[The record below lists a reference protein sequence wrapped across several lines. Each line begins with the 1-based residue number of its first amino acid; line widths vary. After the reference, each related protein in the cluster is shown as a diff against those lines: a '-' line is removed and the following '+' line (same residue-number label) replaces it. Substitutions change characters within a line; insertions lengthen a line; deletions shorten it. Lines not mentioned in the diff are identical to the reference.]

1 MEYVF
6 INFSELKLTSFA
18 IIFGKHNLKKELS
31 SNTFS
36 IYSFSTD
43 NYKIYIPVLS
53 STSKDSIGV
62 SECKLF
68 FKEFKKFTEYK
79 PIAFLPEHIEIGNQ
93 IIKEFPEFTFIHL
106 VFTGDSCKPG
116 YPDFVKV
123 VMNVSPD
130 KNDMPTAYH
139 FDFKLS
145 IPFFFYKH
153 QMSLVDF
160 EVVDTIENKFST
172 DKVFVYGRRSSETKM
187 EMRDRGYF
195 LNKLISNISNDKVQ
209 LNNEMHEHIELQK
222 ISLGLYHLG
231 NYFDYKKCMFN
242 VIFETQ
248 YVDYLKPAG
257 NLLTEKTTFAL
268 LFSNPFF
275 LLANTFILNT
285 IKELDIILFNDEF
298 IGEDIEEKFLNFC
311 LFINESTFEQRVE
324 LYKKYKK
331 INIENR
337 KKILEYINYPK
348 YKVIDFIIS

>member
-1 MEYVF
+1 
-6 INFSELKLTSFA
+6 
-18 IIFGKHNLKKELS
+18 
-31 SNTFS
+31 
-36 IYSFSTD
+36 
-43 NYKIYIPVLS
+43 
-53 STSKDSIGV
+53 
-62 SECKLF
+62 
-68 FKEFKKFTEYK
+68 
-79 PIAFLPEHIEIGNQ
+79 
-93 IIKEFPEFTFIHL
+93 
-106 VFTGDSCKPG
+106 
-116 YPDFVKV
+116 
-123 VMNVSPD
+123 
-130 KNDMPTAYH
+130 
-139 FDFKLS
+139 
-145 IPFFFYKH
+145 
-153 QMSLVDF
+153 
-160 EVVDTIENKFST
+160 
-172 DKVFVYGRRSSETKM
+172 
-187 EMRDRGYF
+187 
-195 LNKLISNISNDKVQ
+195 
-209 LNNEMHEHIELQK
+209 MHEHIELQK